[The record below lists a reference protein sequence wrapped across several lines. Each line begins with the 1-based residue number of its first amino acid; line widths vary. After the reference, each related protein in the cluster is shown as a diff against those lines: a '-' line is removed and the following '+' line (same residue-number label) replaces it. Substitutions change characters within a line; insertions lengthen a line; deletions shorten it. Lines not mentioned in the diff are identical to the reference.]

1 MLLNPV
7 AYFAGYIERETG
19 IIYAGNNDY
28 QLKMRL
34 EEICRTENISS
45 IDELAKLFQS
55 PNVSLSLKQKLLDTS
70 TNNETLFFRDPKCFT
85 SLEKFLVD
93 LLVYVD
99 LPEIRIWSAA
109 SSTGQEAL
117 SVAMIL
123 DDLFAKGKIPN
134 FSILATDISDKAI
147 KKSKSGLYTEFE
159 TSRGLSPERKAK
171 YFTKEGDQW
180 KVNSALHSKIKFSY
194 NNLIRSSVYDTFHII
209 LLRNVL
215 IYQKVEMKKMVIEN
229 LSKQLENQG
238 ALVLGAGETLVGI
251 NDNLHVELV
260 DGVSFY
266 KKNIMVKKNIA

>member
-1 MLLNPV
+1 MLPNPV

-19 IIYAGNNDY
+19 IIYSSNNDY

-34 EEICRTENISS
+34 EEICRTENIST
-45 IDELAKLFQS
+45 IDELARLFQS

-85 SLEKFLVD
+85 SIEIFLIDLLKFVD
-93 LLVYVD
+93 LH
-99 LPEIRIWSAA
+99 EIRIWSAA

-123 DDLFAKGKIPN
+123 DELFSKGKIPN

-147 KKSKSGLYTEFE
+147 KKGKSGLYTEFE
-159 TSRGLSPERKAK
+159 TSRGLSPERKGK

-180 KVNSALHSKIKFSY
+180 KVNPALHSKIKFSY

-251 NDNLHVELV
+251 NDNFHVELV